1 MAALESGCWQ
11 SAGYVDNGASCHYVR
26 RILKP
31 HRVVLLCLL
40 SRWWQ
45 ATLCIRSATG
55 PRLLSAHLI
64 IRKSSARCRYTPL
77 PPPLSLFPLS
87 LLYIFPLS
95 LSLSVQFHARIPS
108 LSTRC
113 SSLPSS
119 REIPSLAQGL
129 ASSTC
134 NSALVRTASLACHQ
148 LSRKREREGGVG
160 RRLLQLNLGTPQ
172 FFEFAQS
179 DTRWQ
184 HLTVFRIL
192 FFVCSSCLFG
202 LIEVAKSICRLV
214 LQLIC
219 AELLRWKY
227 FYEVN

>member
-87 LLYIFPLS
+87 PLYILPLS
-95 LSLSVQFHARIPS
+95 LSFRPVSCPNS
-108 LSTRC
+108 LS
-113 SSLPSS
+113 LYPM
-119 REIPSLAQGL
+119 LL
-129 ASSTC
+129 AS
-134 NSALVRTASLACHQ
+134 
-148 LSRKREREGGVG
+148 
-160 RRLLQLNLGTPQ
+160 
-172 FFEFAQS
+172 F
-179 DTRWQ
+179 
-184 HLTVFRIL
+184 
-192 FFVCSSCLFG
+192 
-202 LIEVAKSICRLV
+202 
-214 LQLIC
+214 
-219 AELLRWKY
+219 LLRNSV
-227 FYEVN
+227 FGPRARFLDV

>member
-87 LLYIFPLS
+87 PLYILPLSLFPSSFMPEFPLS
-95 LSLSVQFHARIPS
+95 LPDAPRFLPLAKFRLWPKG
-108 LSTRC
+108 
-113 SSLPSS
+113 SLP
-119 REIPSLAQGL
+119 
-129 ASSTC
+129 
-134 NSALVRTASLACHQ
+134 
-148 LSRKREREGGVG
+148 
-160 RRLLQLNLGTPQ
+160 RRVIQP
-172 FFEFAQS
+172 
-179 DTRWQ
+179 
-184 HLTVFRIL
+184 
-192 FFVCSSCLFG
+192 
-202 LIEVAKSICRLV
+202 
-214 LQLIC
+214 
-219 AELLRWKY
+219 
-227 FYEVN
+227 

>member
-87 LLYIFPLS
+87 PLYIHLPLS
-95 LSLSVQFHARIPS
+95 LPLSLSVQFHARVPS
-108 LSTRC
+108 FS

-119 REIPSLAQGL
+119 PVSR
-129 ASSTC
+129 
-134 NSALVRTASLACHQ
+134 NS
-148 LSRKREREGGVG
+148 
-160 RRLLQLNLGTPQ
+160 
-172 FFEFAQS
+172 
-179 DTRWQ
+179 
-184 HLTVFRIL
+184 VFGPRARFL
-192 FFVCSSCLFG
+192 DV
-202 LIEVAKSICRLV
+202 
-214 LQLIC
+214 
-219 AELLRWKY
+219 
-227 FYEVN
+227 

>member
-87 LLYIFPLS
+87 PLYIHLPPSLS
-95 LSLSVQFHARIPS
+95 LSLSPS
-108 LSTRC
+108 SFMPEFPPSPPRF
-113 SSLPSS
+113 LPLQS

-134 NSALVRTASLACHQ
+134 NSALVRTGSLACQQ
-148 LSRKREREGGVG
+148 LSRRGREGGVG
-160 RRLLQLNLGTPQ
+160 RLEISRLAIKSCHSPIL
-172 FFEFAQS
+172 
-179 DTRWQ
+179 
-184 HLTVFRIL
+184 RIRA
-192 FFVCSSCLFG
+192 
-202 LIEVAKSICRLV
+202 I
-214 LQLIC
+214 
-219 AELLRWKY
+219 
-227 FYEVN
+227 

>member
-95 LSLSVQFHARIPS
+95 LSLSVQFHARVPS
-108 LSTRC
+108 LSLSDAPRFLPLAKFRLWPKG
-113 SSLPSS
+113 SLP
-119 REIPSLAQGL
+119 
-129 ASSTC
+129 
-134 NSALVRTASLACHQ
+134 
-148 LSRKREREGGVG
+148 
-160 RRLLQLNLGTPQ
+160 RRVIQP
-172 FFEFAQS
+172 
-179 DTRWQ
+179 
-184 HLTVFRIL
+184 
-192 FFVCSSCLFG
+192 
-202 LIEVAKSICRLV
+202 
-214 LQLIC
+214 
-219 AELLRWKY
+219 
-227 FYEVN
+227 